1 MLVYKNGRLNRE
13 IVPISK
19 DNYILRLSHPTS
31 GMVIETDFIQGM
43 DSDTQKPKTKFKVYK
58 EVDGKYTIYQE
69 FLIKD
74 KTITETFEE
83 AVEFFEDMI
92 FESLK
97 EAPPEESPNKP
108 EEPEKEPEKIKEVPR
123 IGDIVQVGN
132 KYARV
137 LDVNDRN
144 ITTSMLSKK
153 EAMRILKDIKNQQ
166 ISDASAGG
174 QDLSSLADNVLKQLE
189 DGTLEVNSKGMVTSL
204 EDGGSVS
211 GQKMYN
217 VDNDNVLILR
227 VSPPKQAPPEGDFP
241 PPPPPEEI
249 PDNVKDPFEENDDD
263 RDDDDRDDDD
273 RDDDDRDDDDRD
285 DDDRDDDDRDDDDRD
300 DDDRDDDDRDD
311 DDRDDDDRDD
321 DDRDDD
327 DRDDDDRDDDDFF
340 TKKITTEDDIE
351 KIISGINK
359 QLKEGK
365 KPEDLKTLSDIETI
379 KRKLGSNKI
388 AKEFRNKKLTKIA
401 LGKEDVFASDND
413 ERLNNALN
421 KIFE

>member
-13 IVPISK
+13 IIPISK

-69 FLIKD
+69 FFIKD

-137 LDVNDRN
+137 LDVNDRD

-166 ISDASAGG
+166 ISDSTVGG
-174 QDLSSLADNVLKQLE
+174 QDLASITDNVLKQLE

-217 VDNDNVLILR
+217 VDNDNVVILR

-241 PPPPPEEI
+241 PPDDPEEV
-249 PDNVKDPFEENDDD
+249 PDNVKDPFEEN
-263 RDDDDRDDDD
+263 DDDDRDDDD

-300 DDDRDDDDRDD
+300 DDGDDEG
-311 DDRDDDDRDD
+311 
-321 DDRDDD
+321 
-327 DRDDDDRDDDDFF
+327 DDDDFF
-340 TKKITTEDDIE
+340 TKNITTEDDIE
-351 KIISGINK
+351 KIISDINK
-359 QLKEGK
+359 QLEEGK

>member
-13 IVPISK
+13 VIPISN

-43 DSDTQKPKTKFKVYK
+43 DADTQKPKTKFKVYK

-69 FLIKD
+69 FFIKD

-92 FESLK
+92 FDSLK
-97 EAPPEESPNKP
+97 EAPPEEQPNKP

-137 LDVNDRN
+137 LDVNDRD

-166 ISDASAGG
+166 ISDVSVGG
-174 QDLSSLADNVLKQLE
+174 QDLSSLADSVLQQLE
-189 DGTLEVNSKGMVTSL
+189 DGTIEVNDDGMVTSL
-204 EDGGSVS
+204 EDGGSLS
-211 GQKMYN
+211 GQKKYN
-217 VDNDNVLILR
+217 VDNDNVVILR
-227 VSPPKQAPPEGDFP
+227 VSPPKQAPPEEDFP
-241 PPPPPEEI
+241 PTPPPDDPDEV
-249 PDNVKDPFEENDDD
+249 PDNIKDPFEEDDE
-263 RDDDDRDDDD
+263 DDDDEDDDD
-273 RDDDDRDDDDRD
+273 KEDDDNEDDDNEDDDDKEDDDNEDDDDKED
-285 DDDRDDDDRDDDDRD
+285 DEGDEGDEGD
-300 DDDRDDDDRDD
+300 
-311 DDRDDDDRDD
+311 
-321 DDRDDD
+321 
-327 DRDDDDRDDDDFF
+327 DDDDFT
-340 TKKITTEDDIE
+340 TKRITTEDDIE

-365 KPEDLKTLSDIETI
+365 KPEDLKTSSDIETI

>member
-13 IVPISK
+13 VIPISN

-43 DSDTQKPKTKFKVYK
+43 DADTQKPKTKFKVYK

-69 FLIKD
+69 FFIKD

-92 FESLK
+92 FDSLK
-97 EAPPEESPNKP
+97 EAPPEEQPNKP

-137 LDVNDRN
+137 LDVNDRD

-166 ISDASAGG
+166 ISDASVGG
-174 QDLSSLADNVLKQLE
+174 QDLSSLADSVLQQLE
-189 DGTLEVNSKGMVTSL
+189 DGTIEVNDDGMVTSL
-204 EDGGSVS
+204 EDGGSLS
-211 GQKMYN
+211 GQKKYN
-217 VDNDNVLILR
+217 VDNDNVVILR
-227 VSPPKQAPPEGDFP
+227 VSPPKQAPPEEDFP
-241 PPPPPEEI
+241 PPPTPENPDEV
-249 PDNVKDPFEENDDD
+249 PDNIKDPFEEDDD
-263 RDDDDRDDDD
+263 GKDDDDDDGKDDDGKDDDGKEDDDGKDDDD
-273 RDDDDRDDDDRD
+273 DD
-285 DDDRDDDDRDDDDRD
+285 
-300 DDDRDDDDRDD
+300 
-311 DDRDDDDRDD
+311 
-321 DDRDDD
+321 
-327 DRDDDDRDDDDFF
+327 DDDDFT
-340 TKKITTEDDIE
+340 TKRITTEDDIE

-359 QLKEGK
+359 QLKDGK
-365 KPEDLKTLSDIETI
+365 KPEDLKTSSDIETI

>member
-13 IVPISK
+13 VIPISK

-97 EAPPEESPNKP
+97 EAPPVESPNKP
-108 EEPEKEPEKIKEVPR
+108 EEPEKEPEKIKEVPK

-137 LDVNDRN
+137 LDVNDRD

-204 EDGGSVS
+204 EDGGNVS

-217 VDNDNVLILR
+217 VDNDNVVILR

-241 PPPPPEEI
+241 PPDDPEEV

-263 RDDDDRDDDD
+263 DRDDDRDDDD
-273 RDDDDRDDDDRD
+273 KGDDKRNDKGNDKGDDEGDDEG
-285 DDDRDDDDRDDDDRD
+285 
-300 DDDRDDDDRDD
+300 
-311 DDRDDDDRDD
+311 
-321 DDRDDD
+321 
-327 DRDDDDRDDDDFF
+327 DDDDFF

-359 QLKEGK
+359 QLEEGK

>member
-13 IVPISK
+13 VIPISN

-31 GMVIETDFIQGM
+31 GMVIETDFIQGV
-43 DSDTQKPKTKFKVYK
+43 DADTQKPKTKFKVYK

-69 FLIKD
+69 FFIKD

-92 FESLK
+92 FDSLK
-97 EAPPEESPNKP
+97 EAPPEEQPNKP

-137 LDVNDRN
+137 LDVNDRD

-166 ISDASAGG
+166 ISDASVGG
-174 QDLSSLADNVLKQLE
+174 QDLSSLADSVLQQLE
-189 DGTLEVNSKGMVTSL
+189 DGTIEVNDDGMVTSL
-204 EDGGSVS
+204 EDGGSLS
-211 GQKMYN
+211 GQKKYN
-217 VDNDNVLILR
+217 VDNDNVVILR
-227 VSPPKQAPPEGDFP
+227 VSPPKQAPPEEDFP
-241 PPPPPEEI
+241 PPPTPENPDEV
-249 PDNVKDPFEENDDD
+249 PDNIKDPFEEDDE
-263 RDDDDRDDDD
+263 DDDDEDDDD
-273 RDDDDRDDDDRD
+273 KDDDEGDEGDEGD
-285 DDDRDDDDRDDDDRD
+285 
-300 DDDRDDDDRDD
+300 
-311 DDRDDDDRDD
+311 
-321 DDRDDD
+321 
-327 DRDDDDRDDDDFF
+327 DDDDFT
-340 TKKITTEDDIE
+340 TKRITTEDDIE

-359 QLKEGK
+359 QLKDGK
-365 KPEDLKTLSDIETI
+365 KPEDLKTSSDIETI

>member
-13 IVPISK
+13 VIPISK
-19 DNYILRLSHPTS
+19 DNYVLRLSHPTS

-97 EAPPEESPNKP
+97 EAPPVESPNKP

-137 LDVNDRN
+137 LDVNDRD
-144 ITTSMLSKK
+144 ITTSMLTKK

-166 ISDASAGG
+166 ISDSTVGG
-174 QDLSSLADNVLKQLE
+174 QDLASITDNVLKQLE

-217 VDNDNVLILR
+217 VDNDNVVILR

-241 PPPPPEEI
+241 PPPPPDDPEEV
-249 PDNVKDPFEENDDD
+249 PDNVKDPFEENDDDDRDDDDRDDDRDDDDRDDD

-273 RDDDDRDDDDRD
+273 RDDDDKGDDKGNDKGNDKGDDDGD
-285 DDDRDDDDRDDDDRD
+285 DEGDDEG
-300 DDDRDDDDRDD
+300 
-311 DDRDDDDRDD
+311 
-321 DDRDDD
+321 
-327 DRDDDDRDDDDFF
+327 DDDDFF

-351 KIISGINK
+351 KIISDINK
-359 QLKEGK
+359 QIEKGK

>member
-137 LDVNDRN
+137 LDVNDRD

-217 VDNDNVLILR
+217 VDNDNVVILR

-241 PPPPPEEI
+241 PPPPPDDPEEV
-249 PDNVKDPFEENDDD
+249 PDNVKDPFEENDDDDRDDD

-273 RDDDDRDDDDRD
+273 RDDEGDDEGDDEE
-285 DDDRDDDDRDDDDRD
+285 
-300 DDDRDDDDRDD
+300 
-311 DDRDDDDRDD
+311 
-321 DDRDDD
+321 
-327 DRDDDDRDDDDFF
+327 DDDDFF

>member
-1 MLVYKNGRLNRE
+1 M
-13 IVPISK
+13 
-19 DNYILRLSHPTS
+19 
-31 GMVIETDFIQGM
+31 
-43 DSDTQKPKTKFKVYK
+43 
-58 EVDGKYTIYQE
+58 
-69 FLIKD
+69 
-74 KTITETFEE
+74 
-83 AVEFFEDMI
+83 
-92 FESLK
+92 
-97 EAPPEESPNKP
+97 
-108 EEPEKEPEKIKEVPR
+108 PR

-137 LDVNDRN
+137 LDVNDRD

-217 VDNDNVLILR
+217 VDNDNVVILR

-241 PPPPPEEI
+241 PPDDPEEV
-249 PDNVKDPFEENDDD
+249 PDNVKDPFEENDDDDRDDDDRDDDRNDDRDDD

-273 RDDDDRDDDDRD
+273 RDDERDDKGDDEED
-285 DDDRDDDDRDDDDRD
+285 DEGDDEG
-300 DDDRDDDDRDD
+300 
-311 DDRDDDDRDD
+311 
-321 DDRDDD
+321 
-327 DRDDDDRDDDDFF
+327 DDDDFF

-359 QLKEGK
+359 QLEEGK